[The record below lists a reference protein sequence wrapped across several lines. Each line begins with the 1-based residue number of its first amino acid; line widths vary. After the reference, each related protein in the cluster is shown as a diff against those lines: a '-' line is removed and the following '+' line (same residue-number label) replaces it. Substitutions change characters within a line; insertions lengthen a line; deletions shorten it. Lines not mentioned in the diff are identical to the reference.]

1 MSEEEAIEFLKSTL
15 ITGREGFFC
24 LKSNKNLTLKKALK
38 ICRKKD
44 SIEKIFDS
52 LKNGIQ
58 IKPLRVWSEDSIY
71 GALILGFIA
80 QLFISL
86 MRSEFEEVKHRSTKF
101 IKKRY
106 PLQIKWVFNH
116 RKNIIVIPFT
126 LIISWS
132 HKMELEALKQFLA
145 SLDINPDEIEDKR
158 YATAF
163 RILFSIVEKQ
173 NEEMEFLKAENQKF
187 RDEINL
193 LKGEQ
198 TKPKI
203 RGSKKNE
210 DISSEKERHKRR
222 CL

>member
-1 MSEEEAIEFLKSTL
+1 MTNE
-15 ITGREGFFC
+15 
-24 LKSNKNLTLKKALK
+24 
-38 ICRKKD
+38 
-44 SIEKIFDS
+44 
-52 LKNGIQ
+52 
-58 IKPLRVWSEDSIY
+58 
-71 GALILGFIA
+71 
-80 QLFISL
+80 
-86 MRSEFEEVKHRSTKF
+86 
-101 IKKRY
+101 
-106 PLQIKWVFNH
+106 WVFNH

-132 HKMELEALKQFLA
+132 HKMELEALKQLLA